1 MNNLYKKHLEHVST
15 EKRKREEEEKRG
27 TKFMLGKKDAK
38 TVKEANKSKKERIY
52 SMIEGS
58 T

>member
-1 MNNLYKKHLEHVST
+1 VST

-58 T
+58 TYKGG